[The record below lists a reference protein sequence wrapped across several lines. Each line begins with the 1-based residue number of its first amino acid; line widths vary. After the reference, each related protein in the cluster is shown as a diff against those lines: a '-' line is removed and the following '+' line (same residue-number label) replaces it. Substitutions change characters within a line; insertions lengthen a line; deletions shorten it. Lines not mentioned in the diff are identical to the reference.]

1 MVFPM
6 VFSMR
11 KILIRQALLAQGQK
25 TPTELYEEAPRPSA
39 TCGQGIAWKSS
50 AWSKDFCD
58 IFFMG
63 KSWKTIEVNEDN
75 AVSLAAQWWARVD
88 EWLNS
93 PSITGDSRFGVNRLG
108 GFLSRT
114 SSFVYLKLFN

>member
-1 MVFPM
+1 
-6 VFSMR
+6 MR
-11 KILIRQALLAQGQK
+11 RLRDHA
-25 TPTELYEEAPRPSA
+25 RPVVRA
-39 TCGQGIAWKSS
+39 WLGNPPCGQGI
-50 AWSKDFCD
+50 FV

-63 KSWKTIEVNEDN
+63 KSWKIIEVNEDN
-75 AVSLAAQWWARVD
+75 EASLAAKWWARID

-93 PSITGDSRFGVNRLG
+93 PSITGDSRFWVNRLG